1 MKYTNLIQ
9 YHKIL
14 ENLDTNNFKNKKKIT
29 IYNLYNFNPL
39 VLNKYL
45 QYFLKQKG
53 IKSEILPSEF
63 DQIDQELMSPNFNF
77 KYSKSNILIIGSDI
91 NLKLSFNESK
101 INFYLKNLKNN
112 LNQCLRKNNNSKNL
126 QIIFWNCATLKSNF
140 FSTKDKFHL
149 SSKKINNFNEYL
161 YKLSKKYKNLQV
173 LDINKISNL
182 VGIENFYDQKN
193 YYISKIPYSEQSH
206 NYITFELSQIINS
219 IFIPSKKC
227 LVLDLDNTLWGGI
240 LSEDGAEGIDLGTTY
255 IGEKYKNFQRYIKL
269 LLKRGVILAICSKN
283 DIKEVKESFKQNS
296 KMVLKFEDFSSV
308 KINWDLKYININKI
322 AKELNIGKDSIVF
335 FDDLDFEREQ
345 MKKFNPSVNVIEV
358 PKDPEYFIQA
368 IENSGFFHQYTLTNE
383 DKRKKYQYKI
393 LKKAH
398 DFKFSMKNIDEFLIN
413 LSMKLEISNINKF
426 NFDRSVQLTK
436 KTNQFNLTTKRYNN
450 SELELFLK
458 SNDQISLVAR
468 LKDKFGDHGITA
480 LAMAKRKNK
489 KIWTIDTFLLSC
501 RILGRKVENIL
512 LYELLKKLKQKK
524 ANFIEGIYIK
534 TNKNQQ
540 CKDFFVNNSFIKKNN
555 HYLFNLSNLKKVKNN
570 FFKVKYE

>member
-1 MKYTNLIQ
+1 M
-9 YHKIL
+9 
-14 ENLDTNNFKNKKKIT
+14 
-29 IYNLYNFNPL
+29 
-39 VLNKYL
+39 
-45 QYFLKQKG
+45 
-53 IKSEILPSEF
+53 
-63 DQIDQELMSPNFNF
+63 
-77 KYSKSNILIIGSDI
+77 
-91 NLKLSFNESK
+91 
-101 INFYLKNLKNN
+101 
-112 LNQCLRKNNNSKNL
+112 
-126 QIIFWNCATLKSNF
+126 
-140 FSTKDKFHL
+140 
-149 SSKKINNFNEYL
+149 
-161 YKLSKKYKNLQV
+161 
-173 LDINKISNL
+173 
-182 VGIENFYDQKN
+182 
-193 YYISKIPYSEQSH
+193 
-206 NYITFELSQIINS
+206 
-219 IFIPSKKC
+219 
-227 LVLDLDNTLWGGI
+227 
-240 LSEDGAEGIDLGTTY
+240 
-255 IGEKYKNFQRYIKL
+255 
-269 LLKRGVILAICSKN
+269 
-283 DIKEVKESFKQNS
+283 
-296 KMVLKFEDFSSV
+296 KFEDFSSV
-308 KINWDLKYININKI
+308 KINWDAKYININKI

-335 FDDLDFEREQ
+335 FDDSDFEREQ
-345 MKKFNPSVNVIEV
+345 MKKFNPSVNVIET

-383 DKRKKYQYKI
+383 DKRKKYQYEI

-398 DFKFSMKNIDEFLIN
+398 NFKSSMKNIDEFLIN

-426 NFDRSVQLTK
+426 NFDRSVQLTN

-450 SELELFLK
+450 SELESFLK

-480 LAMAKRKNK
+480 LAMAKKKNK